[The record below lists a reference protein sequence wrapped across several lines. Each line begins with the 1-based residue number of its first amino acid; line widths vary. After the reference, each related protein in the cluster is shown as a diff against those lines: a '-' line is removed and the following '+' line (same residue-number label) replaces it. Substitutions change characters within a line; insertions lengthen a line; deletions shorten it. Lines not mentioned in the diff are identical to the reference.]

1 MWNYLYKKTE
11 YLRADYKNNLIIEG
25 IIMEVIQMLM
35 MIVWFLISLLG
46 ITEGSDKIQMY
57 GFRKKYLL
65 YFAPFLI
72 LTAVVIVSYLK

>member
-1 MWNYLYKKTE
+1 
-11 YLRADYKNNLIIEG
+11 
-25 IIMEVIQMLM
+25 MEVMQMLM

-46 ITEGSDKIQMY
+46 ITEGSEKIEMY

>member
-1 MWNYLYKKTE
+1 
-11 YLRADYKNNLIIEG
+11 
-25 IIMEVIQMLM
+25 MEVMQMLM
-35 MIVWFLISLLG
+35 MIVWFLISLFG
-46 ITEGSDKIQMY
+46 ITAGSQQIEMY